1 MTANFQV
8 TVLEYPDS
16 LHSLSPNDMDQL
28 LINNP
33 LEECNVS
40 VDSSLRRVLEVI
52 VSANKTRSQ
61 RDLGNYSKPEIM
73 YAQFPNFWQ
82 SLLAVLMYAG
92 KFQCQPSLH
101 PLSSP
106 LSSPFS
112 PFSFSIFCLCS
123 SLCSPLLSP
132 LPPLLSTSF
141 LLSLSN
147 PPSILP
153 PFPSLQLSSRIL
165 SCTREGGWQCVC
177 SSLHLIVPPTGWSTV
192 YLTSTHFPYCTSH

>member
-16 LHSLSPNDMDQL
+16 LHTLSPNDMDQL

-73 YAQFPNFWQ
+73 
-82 SLLAVLMYAG
+82 
-92 KFQCQPSLH
+92 H
-101 PLSSP
+101 
-106 LSSPFS
+106 
-112 PFSFSIFCLCS
+112 IH
-123 SLCSPLLSP
+123 
-132 LPPLLSTSF
+132 
-141 LLSLSN
+141 
-147 PPSILP
+147 I
-153 PFPSLQLSSRIL
+153 
-165 SCTREGGWQCVC
+165 CTI
-177 SSLHLIVPPTGWSTV
+177 S
-192 YLTSTHFPYCTSH
+192 